1 MNLFY
6 VATGS
11 IDNVVDSNLAL
22 GVSPILPSFTDAY
35 SFEGS
40 IVFFEDG
47 GGDGF
52 WVHSGTANPLSYS
65 ESLSLKDSYNEVHVM
80 SAQRNLDRRIYKLSK
95 DGILSLIDTLPNAN
109 IAYGN
114 GIYCYVYVSGIKELT
129 VVKSIDGAF
138 WETTTITTLKDTQ
151 NPNICFGNGYFI
163 ICDGEIYK
171 SEDCTT
177 WTEVYSDAEY
187 WNKIVHTSFG
197 FLLLNDVNLLK
208 SSDGIS
214 WSILS
219 LPSISI
225 TIPYGTSWDSL
236 VVNED
241 TLCLSF
247 KNDDSLSE
255 LIFSLN
261 GGISWGNSLIIT
273 SGYIKVFA
281 LSVGKFWTNFIK
293 TTES

>member
-6 VATGS
+6 VSTGS
-11 IDNVVDSNLAL
+11 IDNVVDSNLSL

-52 WVHSGTANPLSYS
+52 FTHSGTANPLTYS
-65 ESLSLKDSYNEVHVM
+65 NSLSLKDSYNEIQVM
-80 SAQRNLDRRIYKLSK
+80 SARRSLVRRLYKLSK
-95 DGILSLIDTLPNAN
+95 DGLLTLIGSFPNAK

-114 GIYCYVYVSGIKELT
+114 GMYCYVYISGTTEIT
-129 VVKSIDGAF
+129 VGKSIDGDS
-138 WETTTITTLKDTQ
+138 WETSTITTIKDTQ
-151 NPNICFGNGYFI
+151 DPNICFGGNSFI

-177 WTEVYSDAEY
+177 WTEVYSDALY
-187 WNKIVHTSFG
+187 WNKIVHTSHG
-197 FLLLNDVNLLK
+197 FLILNDVNLLK
-208 SSDGIS
+208 SSSGIT
-214 WSILS
+214 WSVLS

-225 TIPYGTSWDSL
+225 ANPYITSWDSL

-241 TLCLSF
+241 VLCLSF
-247 KNDDSLSE
+247 RNNDALSE
-255 LIFSLN
+255 LVFSLN
-261 GGISWGNSLIIT
+261 GGTSWGNSLT
-273 SGYIKVFA
+273 VASGFIRVFA